1 MIYSKAMADV
11 LRNEEFYTYTYA
23 DILEMDEHVRA
34 EIIDGELFM
43 MAPPATGHQII
54 SRELLGQLWQ
64 FLRGKPCQVFP
75 APFGVRLFPRAD
87 LRDDTF
93 LEPDIVVI
101 CDSAKITKAGCE
113 GAPDMVVEILS
124 PSNTR
129 HEMLSKFKKYL
140 AAGVREYWVVDG
152 DEKTVEIHILE
163 QGRYVISVAEGSDE
177 VPVTTLP
184 GCTIKLQDLWPKP
197 PADPS

>member
-1 MIYSKAMADV
+1 MADA
-11 LRNEEFYTYTYA
+11 LGKEKSYTYA
-23 DILEMDEHVRA
+23 DILEMDEHTRA

-43 MAPPATGHQII
+43 MAPPSTGHQII
-54 SRELLGQLWQ
+54 SRELVGQLWQ

-75 APFGVRLFPRAD
+75 APFGVRLFPRED

-93 LEPDIVVI
+93 LEPDIVVV
-101 CDSAKITKAGCE
+101 CDPAKLTKAGCE

-129 HEMLSKFKKYL
+129 HEMLLKFKKYL

-152 DEKTVEIHILE
+152 DEKTVEIHVFD
-163 QGRYVISVAEGSDE
+163 QGRCMTSVAEGGDE
-177 VPVTTLP
+177 VPLTALP
-184 GCTIKLQDLWPKP
+184 GCTIKLRDLWP
-197 PADPS
+197 

>member
-1 MIYSKAMADV
+1 MPDAPGNGK
-11 LRNEEFYTYTYA
+11 TYTCA
-23 DILEMDEHVRA
+23 DILETDEHTRA

-54 SRELLGQLWQ
+54 SGEFFGQLWQ
-64 FLRGKPCQVFP
+64 FLRGKPCKVFP
-75 APFGVRLFPRAD
+75 APFGVRLFPRKD

-101 CDSAKITKAGCE
+101 CDPAKITKAGCE

-129 HEMLSKFKKYL
+129 HEMLLKFKKYF

-152 DEKTVEIHILE
+152 DEKTVEIHVFE
-163 QGRYVISVAEGSDE
+163 QGRCITSVAEGSDE
-177 VPVTTLP
+177 VPLTALP
-184 GCTIKLQDLWPKP
+184 GCTIKLQDIWP
-197 PADPS
+197 